1 MTSSSSQTP
10 KAAET
15 AARVGPILGE
25 LKSRFKP
32 PVLALKSAIAAYV
45 HDGTLPPADAAST
58 GLFDYPALRLVTD
71 GVRREG
77 QGHNLAFGRFEHA
90 GEFVTT
96 VTRPDLFE
104 DYLRAQLMLLTRHY
118 DVDLSVTRTGQQIPF
133 PYVLDASDGSDMGK
147 SEEHTSELQ
156 SLMPLSFSAFCLKKK
171 NNIIYIPVRNPIVAS
186 ILFQ

>member
-10 KAAET
+10 EAAET
-15 AARVGPILGE
+15 SARVEAILGE
-25 LKSRFKP
+25 LKSRFKAS
-32 PVLALKSAIAAYV
+32 VLALKSAIAAYV

-96 VTRPDLFE
+96 VTRPDLVH
-104 DYLRAQLMLLTRHY
+104 DYLRAPLMLMTRPY
-118 DVDLSVTRTGQQIPF
+118 DLHLSVTRTGAPIPL
-133 PYVLDASDGSDMGK
+133 PYVPHSSHGTAMGK
-147 SEEHTSELQ
+147 IGRE
-156 SLMPLSFSAFCLKKK
+156 AG
-171 NNIIYIPVRNPIVAS
+171 RGR
-186 ILFQ
+186 

>member
-10 KAAET
+10 EAAET
-15 AARVGPILGE
+15 SARVEAILGE
-25 LKSRFKP
+25 LKSRFKAS
-32 PVLALKSAIAAYV
+32 VLALKSAIAAYV

-96 VTRPDLFE
+96 VTRPVPFE
-104 DYLRAQLMLLTRHY
+104 AYLRAQVKLLTRHY
-118 DVDLSVTRTGQQIPF
+118 DVELSVMRKTGREH
-133 PYVLDASDGSDMGK
+133 ASTLVTNHHLGHS
-147 SEEHTSELQ
+147 
-156 SLMPLSFSAFCLKKK
+156 SL
-171 NNIIYIPVRNPIVAS
+171 IY
-186 ILFQ
+186 